1 MRISWKVFFST
12 IIIFSIT
19 FSMGGYILISSMFHS
34 SLEREINIARDENK
48 MLRYSFET
56 AASTIPSG
64 NGADIQDD
72 MIAGIAESIDD
83 NADAGSQDI
92 RVSGADH
99 RSIYES
105 STLPY
110 DKNLLNG
117 VTEKN
122 REYTIVRE
130 SGRSFIQTAC
140 TAKVGAGIIYLESF
154 RDITP
159 LFDERQEQYG
169 VYQRLMLLLML
180 ADGVF
185 LYSISMWIAHPI
197 KMLSNATR
205 KMADGKYDN
214 RVTIHSKD
222 EIGKLASDFNRMAE
236 NLEKKIYAL
245 EDAARKQED
254 FIGSF
259 AHELKTPLTSIIG
272 YADMLRSR
280 KMSQENSLIA
290 TNYIF
295 QEGKRMETLS
305 LKLME
310 LIVIQNQEF
319 TLKRIRISRLFDE
332 IRGVMFP
339 ILEGT
344 PITFKITAD
353 EAEIMAE
360 PDLIKT
366 VILNLLDNAKKAI
379 SGKGTIT
386 LSGSRL
392 KDGYVITVMDTG
404 KGIPKAELPKITE
417 EFYMVDKSRARAN
430 GAAGLGLAICARIV
444 KLHKGSMVFESIP
457 NAGTTVH
464 VFLKGG
470 QS

>member
-1 MRISWKVFFST
+1 MKISWKVFFST

-19 FSMGGYILISSMFHS
+19 FSIGGYVLISSMFHS
-34 SLEREINIARDENK
+34 SLEREITIARDENK

-56 AASTIPSG
+56 AATTIPGG
-64 NGADIQDD
+64 NGADIQNDL
-72 MIAGIAESIDD
+72 IASIAESIDD
-83 NADAGSQDI
+83 NTDAGSQYI
-92 RVSGADH
+92 RVSSSDH

-105 STLPY
+105 GTLPN

-122 REYTIVRE
+122 RGYAILRE
-130 SGRSFIQTAC
+130 SGRAFIQTAC
-140 TAKVGAGIIYLESF
+140 TAKVGSGIVYLESF
-154 RDITP
+154 RDITS
-159 LFDERQEQYG
+159 LFDEQQEQYG

-180 ADGVF
+180 MDGIF

-205 KMADGKYDN
+205 KIANGKYDN
-214 RVTIHSKD
+214 RVNINSKD
-222 EIGKLASDFNRMAE
+222 EIGKLASDFNSMAE

-280 KMSQENSLIA
+280 KMSQEDNLTA
-290 TNYIF
+290 ANYIF
-295 QEGKRMETLS
+295 QEGKRLETLS
-305 LKLME
+305 LKLMD

-319 TLKRIRISRLFDE
+319 TLKKIRTSRLFNE

-344 PITFKITAD
+344 PITFEIAAD
-353 EAEIMAE
+353 EAEIMVE

-366 VILNLLDNAKKAI
+366 MIINLLDNAKKAI
-379 SGKGTIT
+379 TGKGTIT
-386 LSGSRL
+386 LSGNRL
-392 KDGYVITVMDTG
+392 KDGYVITVKDTG

-430 GAAGLGLAICARIV
+430 GGAGLGLAICARIV
-444 KLHKGSMVFESIP
+444 KLHNGRMAFESTP
-457 NAGTTVH
+457 NVGTTVY

-470 QS
+470 Q